1 MNVLIIE
8 DDEPVNLLFSKLARK
23 MGHQIEQAFDILDAL
38 TALRNGKFDVICC
51 DIDLGTGLNHGPK
64 ALLQSDLQGA
74 KIIFITAKTEYEE
87 SIQPL
92 IDLGYNVT
100 SIRKPIDSKMFMD
113 LLK

>member
-8 DDEPVNLLFSKLARK
+8 DEESINSLFSKLARK

-38 TALRNGKFDVICC
+38 AALRNGKFDIICC

-64 ALLQSDLQGA
+64 ALLQSELHGA

-87 SIQPL
+87 AIQPL
-92 IDLGYNVT
+92 IDLGYDVT
-100 SIRKPIDSKMFMD
+100 SIRKPINTKEFMD

>member
-38 TALRNGKFDVICC
+38 AALKNGKFDIICC

-64 ALLQSDLQGA
+64 ALLQSELHGA

-87 SIQPL
+87 AIQPL
-92 IDLGYNVT
+92 IDLGYDVI
-100 SIRKPIDSKMFMD
+100 SIRKPINTKEFTE

>member
-8 DDEPVNLLFSKLARK
+8 DEESLNSLFAKLARK
-23 MGHQIEQAFDILDAL
+23 LGHAVEQAFDMLDAL
-38 TALRNGKFDVICC
+38 ASLRNGKFDIICC

-64 ALLQSDLQGA
+64 ALLQSDLHGA

-87 SIQPL
+87 AIKPL

-100 SIRKPIDSKMFMD
+100 SIRKPIDSKRF
-113 LLK
+113 LEILK